1 MFEMLAVGISV
12 NTAAKAGQLSNV
24 LAKMSSKSGL
34 RCRYLNILDS
44 TTSHAQSV
52 SVSTDW
58 RAVLIVHRSAAVAAV
73 ADTIGIVADTKTIDN
88 KRLLTRMI
96 TPPGTL

>member
-1 MFEMLAVGISV
+1 MSV

-24 LAKMSSKSGL
+24 LAKISSKSGL

-44 TTSHAQSV
+44 TTSQEQSV
-52 SVSTDW
+52 SVETDW
-58 RAVLIVHRSAAVAAV
+58 RAVLIVHLSAAVAADV
-73 ADTIGIVADTKTIDN
+73 DTIGIVADIKTMDN
-88 KRLLTRMI
+88 KRLFTRMI

>member
-1 MFEMLAVGISV
+1 MLAVGMSV

-24 LAKMSSKSGL
+24 LAKISSKSGL

-44 TTSHAQSV
+44 TTSQEQSV
-52 SVSTDW
+52 SVETDW
-58 RAVLIVHRSAAVAAV
+58 RAVLIVHLSAAVAADV
-73 ADTIGIVADTKTIDN
+73 DTIGIVADIKTMDN
-88 KRLLTRMI
+88 KRLFTRMI